1 MNKVRL
7 QKIISEAG
15 ICSRRK
21 AEALLIAKRVTIN
34 GKKAEL
40 GDKADPNVD
49 EIYVDDYKVQN
60 ILQETVIL
68 LNKPIG
74 VISTC
79 NDPQGRITVLDLL
92 PEERRKGLYPV
103 GRLDLDSRGAILLT
117 NNGDL
122 TLKLTHPS
130 YSHSKTYRVIVEGL
144 PSSHT
149 LKKWREGVML
159 NGKRTLKASIK
170 FIQSNQSKSM
180 LEVILREGRN
190 RQIRKV
196 GALLG
201 HPVIDLQRIAIG
213 NIQLENLK
221 EGNWRELNKN
231 ELHLLKGMH
240 EIINE

>member
-21 AEALLIAKRVTIN
+21 AEALLIEKRVTIN
-34 GKKAEL
+34 GKKAGL

-144 PSSHT
+144 PSSYT

-170 FIQSNQSKSM
+170 LIQSNQNKSI

-213 NIQLENLK
+213 NIKLENLK
-221 EGNWRELNKN
+221 EGNWRNLNKN
-231 ELHLLKGMH
+231 ELHLLKSMH